1 MKIEVRTSRVGLM
14 RKMDSDEE
22 SRKGSVAEAG
32 KNPLVFPAGFTL
44 NKCEAVKKSFLGE
57 LSRCLRSSAFLLVK
71 AMREFS
77 RCFFCAKK
85 PYRQPVKLSS
95 SYINKHERKQKGWY
109 LMGLIV
115 QKFGGTSVGSVEKI
129 LNVANR
135 VIEEKQRGHDVVVVV
150 SAMGKSTDSLVALA
164 KEITEQPSSREMDM
178 LLTTGEQVTISLL
191 TMALQNKGY
200 DAVSYTGWQAGI
212 ETENIHGNARI
223 TNIDTANLKE
233 RLNEGKIA
241 VVAGFQGVTA
251 EGEITTLGRGGSDTT
266 AVALA
271 AALKA
276 DKCDIYT
283 DVPGVFTTDPRYV
296 KTARKLAG
304 ISYDEMLEL
313 ANLGA
318 GVLHPRAV
326 EFAKNY
332 QVPLEVRS
340 STEKEAGTLIEE
352 ESSMEQ
358 NLIVRG
364 IAFEDQITRVT
375 VCGLASGLTTLS
387 TIFTTLAKQNIN
399 VDIIIQSVTGTSK
412 TSISFSVK
420 TEDLKRTVEVL
431 EEYKDALD
439 YEQIETE
446 NRLAKVSIV
455 GSGMISNPGVA
466 AEMFAVLAEKNIQV
480 KMVST
485 SEIKVSTVVNEG
497 DMVKAV
503 EALHDAFE
511 LSKQTAVI

>member
-1 MKIEVRTSRVGLM
+1 
-14 RKMDSDEE
+14 
-22 SRKGSVAEAG
+22 
-32 KNPLVFPAGFTL
+32 
-44 NKCEAVKKSFLGE
+44 
-57 LSRCLRSSAFLLVK
+57 
-71 AMREFS
+71 
-77 RCFFCAKK
+77 
-85 PYRQPVKLSS
+85 
-95 SYINKHERKQKGWY
+95 
-109 LMGLIV
+109 MGLIV

-129 LNVANR
+129 NNAANR
-135 VIEEKQRGHDVVVVV
+135 VIAEKQKGHQVVVVV
-150 SAMGKSTDSLVALA
+150 SAMGKSTDALVSLA
-164 KEITEQPSSREMDM
+164 KDITDQPSKREMDM
-178 LLTTGEQVTISLL
+178 LLATGEQVTISLL
-191 TMALQNKGY
+191 SMALQEKGY

-212 ETENIHGNARI
+212 RTESVHGNARI
-223 TNIDTANLKE
+223 TDIDTTVLADQLE
-233 RLNEGKIA
+233 QGKVVI
-241 VVAGFQGVTA
+241 VAGFQGMT
-251 EGEITTLGRGGSDTT
+251 EECEITTLGRGGSDTT

-296 KTARKLAG
+296 KSARKLAG

-332 QVPLEVRS
+332 QLPLEVRS
-340 STEKEAGTLIEE
+340 STETEAGTLIEE

-375 VCGLASGLTTLS
+375 IYGLTSGLTTLS
-387 TIFTTLAKQNIN
+387 TIFTTLAKRNIN
-399 VDIIIQSVTGTSK
+399 VDIIIQTQAGDHDAG
-412 TSISFSVK
+412 ISFSVK
-420 TEDLKRTVEVL
+420 SEDADQTVEVL
-431 EEYKDALD
+431 EEYKGAL
-439 YEQIETE
+439 EFEKIETE
-446 NRLAKVSIV
+446 SKLAKVSIV
-455 GSGMISNPGVA
+455 GSGMVSNPGVA
-466 AEMFAVLAEKNIQV
+466 AEMFAVLAEKNILI

-485 SEIKVSTVVNEG
+485 SEIKVSTVVSEN

-511 LSKQTAVI
+511 LSKHPSAV

>member
-1 MKIEVRTSRVGLM
+1 
-14 RKMDSDEE
+14 
-22 SRKGSVAEAG
+22 
-32 KNPLVFPAGFTL
+32 
-44 NKCEAVKKSFLGE
+44 
-57 LSRCLRSSAFLLVK
+57 
-71 AMREFS
+71 
-77 RCFFCAKK
+77 
-85 PYRQPVKLSS
+85 
-95 SYINKHERKQKGWY
+95 
-109 LMGLIV
+109 MGLIV
-115 QKFGGTSVGSVEKI
+115 QKFGGTSVGSTEKI
-129 LNVANR
+129 RNVAER
-135 VIEEKQRGHDVVVVV
+135 VIAEREAGNDVVVVV
-150 SAMGKSTDSLVALA
+150 SAMGKSTDVLVDLA
-164 KEITEQPSSREMDM
+164 KELTDDPSKREMDM

-191 TMALQNKGY
+191 AMALQAKGY
-200 DAVSYTGWQAGI
+200 DAISFTGWQAGMK
-212 ETENIHGNARI
+212 TERVHGNARI
-223 TNIDTANLKE
+223 VDIDEAKIKE
-233 RLNEGKIA
+233 ELSTGKVV
-241 VVAGFQGVTA
+241 VVAGFQGIA
-251 EGEITTLGRGGSDTT
+251 DDLHITTLGRGGSDTT

-296 KTARKLAG
+296 PSARKLAG

-332 QVPLEVRS
+332 QIPLEVRS
-340 STEKEAGTLIEE
+340 SIENESGTLIEE

-358 NLIVRG
+358 NLVVRG
-364 IAFEDQITRVT
+364 IAFEDQMTRVT
-375 VCGLASGLTTLS
+375 VCGLSSGLTTLS

-399 VDIIIQSVTGTSK
+399 VDIIIQSVTSTNQ

-420 TEDLKRTVEVL
+420 TDDLSKTVEVL
-431 EEYKDALD
+431 EEYKGALG

-446 NRLAKVSIV
+446 SKLAKVSIV
-455 GSGMISNPGVA
+455 GSGMVSNPGVA
-466 AEMFAVLAEKNIQV
+466 AEMFAVLAQKDIQV

-485 SEIKVSTVVNEG
+485 SEIKVSTVVDRE

-511 LSKQTAVI
+511 LSKVSATAHS